1 MTREEKQKLIA
12 TSWQLHAQI
21 EEAYAQHR
29 AIEGDSDWLDIQ
41 RYLLADMALHLL
53 QTAMNPQEIAL
64 DKLTNN
70 LHTILTIADRFL
82 PDAELSKV
90 TTKLYQSE

>member
-1 MTREEKQKLIA
+1 
-12 TSWQLHAQI
+12 
-21 EEAYAQHR
+21 
-29 AIEGDSDWLDIQ
+29 
-41 RYLLADMALHLL
+41 MALHLL
-53 QTAMNPQEIAL
+53 QTALNPQEIAL